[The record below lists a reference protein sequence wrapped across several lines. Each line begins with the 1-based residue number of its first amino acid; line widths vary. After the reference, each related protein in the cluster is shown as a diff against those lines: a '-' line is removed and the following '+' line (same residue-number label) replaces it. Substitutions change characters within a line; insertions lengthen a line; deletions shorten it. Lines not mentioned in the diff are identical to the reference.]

1 MVEYFRFCLF
11 IFRFFFGHLTFP
23 LYLLEIKDLRI
34 LLITFIS
41 SKLGMSD
48 ICYQFGPSFK
58 CQTQR
63 CTYSTF
69 LCGLFLKTDVNQT
82 VSSLPMGSY
91 VLLFRAQ
98 LLEIQWSENVQQHL
112 LFNHLLH
119 AVGISSLVLGNIWSQ
134 IISRVCQL
142 VGLHFQLPILFKK
155 TKIRKAE
162 LAKTVL
168 K

>member
-11 IFRFFFGHLTFP
+11 IFRFFFGHLTFL
-23 LYLLEIKDLRI
+23 LYLLGIKDLRI

-48 ICYQFGPSFK
+48 ICYQSGPSFK

-69 LCGLFLKTDVNQT
+69 LCGLFLKTNVNQT
-82 VSSLPMGSY
+82 VSSLPMGSC

-98 LLEIQWSENVQQHL
+98 LLEIQWSEN
-112 LFNHLLH
+112 
-119 AVGISSLVLGNIWSQ
+119 AVASQSSSFVCSRHKLIRLGKYLELDYFQ
-134 IISRVCQL
+134 GVL
-142 VGLHFQLPILFKK
+142 VGRTSLSAANP
-155 TKIRKAE
+155 
-162 LAKTVL
+162 V
-168 K
+168 